1 MKIASLDIGLKRIG
15 IAISLDGQIV
25 TPLPAVI
32 RKNRKQ
38 ASREV
43 SNILQEWQIEKLI
56 IGIPNGRSYQ
66 EMKRRF
72 THFVSL
78 LDFGGD
84 VHFQDEDLSTRE
96 ALELID
102 GEVKLKKDGRIDS
115 IAAKI
120 ILERYL
126 SKNNFV

>member
-15 IAISLDGQIV
+15 IAISLDGKIV

-32 RKNRKQ
+32 RKSRKQ

-56 IGIPNGRSYQ
+56 IGIPTGRSYQ

-78 LDFGGD
+78 LDFDGD

-96 ALELID
+96 ALELME
-102 GEVKLKKDGRIDS
+102 GEVKIKKDGRIDS
-115 IAAKI
+115 ISAKI
-120 ILERYL
+120 ILERFL
-126 SKNNFV
+126 SKNNLS

>member
-15 IAISLDGQIV
+15 IAISLDSKIV

-32 RKNRKQ
+32 RKSRKQ
-38 ASREV
+38 ASKDV

-56 IGIPNGRSYQ
+56 IGIPTGRSYH

-78 LDFGGD
+78 LDFQGEI
-84 VHFQDEDLSTRE
+84 HFQDEDLSTQE
-96 ALELID
+96 ALELME
-102 GEVKLKKDGRIDS
+102 GEMKFKKDGRIDS
-115 IAAKI
+115 ISAKI
-120 ILERYL
+120 ILDRFL
-126 SKNNFV
+126 SKNNFL

>member
-15 IAISLDGQIV
+15 IAISLDSKIV

-32 RKNRKQ
+32 RKSRKQ

-56 IGIPNGRSYQ
+56 IGIPTGKSYY

-78 LDFGGD
+78 LDFKGEIY
-84 VHFQDEDLSTRE
+84 FQDEDLSTQE
-96 ALELID
+96 ALELME
-102 GEVKLKKDGRIDS
+102 GEMKFKKDGRIDS
-115 IAAKI
+115 ISAKI
-120 ILERYL
+120 ILDRFL
-126 SKNNFV
+126 SKNNFL